1 MILKGT
7 VGSNPTFSVLYG
19 LCVSLGEIPKRLK
32 GLPWK
37 GSRSLVAA
45 PGFKSLFLR
54 WFCKIETQKKL
65 LTIAKPYDRMFE
77 LNCESKKA
85 KTEP

>member
-54 WFCKIETQKKL
+54 WFCKIKNLKKL
-65 LTIAKPYDRMFE
+65 LTIAKPYDRISE
-77 LNCESKKA
+77 LLIGDEEMK
-85 KTEP
+85 EP